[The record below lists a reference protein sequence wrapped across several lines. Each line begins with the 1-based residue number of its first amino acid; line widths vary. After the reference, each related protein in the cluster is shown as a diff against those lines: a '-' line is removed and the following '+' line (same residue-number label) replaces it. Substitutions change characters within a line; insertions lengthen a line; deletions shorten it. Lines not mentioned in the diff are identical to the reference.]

1 MRSYVNH
8 PSNKERLMKTE
19 EKIRIQLATNPI
31 IIYMKGIPTD
41 PQCGFSAKSVG
52 ILNATNISYA
62 YVNVLEAPFIR
73 EKLPS
78 ISHWPTYPQ
87 LFVNGELVGG
97 CDIIEEMSNNGT
109 LLPLLKA
116 AVPKKEE
123 AAKDTLT
130 SRDVEQLVQQGIPD
144 AKVLIEGEGCD
155 LLIVV
160 ISKQFS
166 DLTLVKKQQMV
177 MATLKEPLASGKLH
191 AVSVKAYTPDEWLDR
206 QLSKEQGLL
215 QIQH

>member
-1 MRSYVNH
+1 
-8 PSNKERLMKTE
+8 MKTE
-19 EKIRIQLATNPI
+19 DKIRNQLATNPI
-31 IIYMKGIPTD
+31 IIYMKGIPAN

-52 ILNATNISYA
+52 ILNATHIPYA

-97 CDIIEEMSNNGT
+97 CDIIEEMSNAGS
-109 LLPLLKA
+109 LLPLLTA
-116 AVPKKEE
+116 AAPKKAEPE
-123 AAKDTLT
+123 KESLSA
-130 SRDVEQLVQQGIPD
+130 REIEQLVQQVIPD
-144 AKVLIEGEGCD
+144 ARVLVEGAGCD
-155 LLIVV
+155 LLIIVV
-160 ISKQFS
+160 SEQFT
-166 DLTLVKKQQMV
+166 DLALVKKQQLV

-191 AVSVKAYTPDEWLDR
+191 AVSVKAYTPDEWLDK
-206 QLSKEQGLL
+206 QLNKEQGLL

>member
-1 MRSYVNH
+1 
-8 PSNKERLMKTE
+8 MKTE
-19 EKIRIQLATNPI
+19 DKIRHQLATNPI
-31 IIYMKGIPTD
+31 ILYMKGIPAN

-52 ILNATNISYA
+52 ILNATNIPYA

-87 LFVNGELVGG
+87 LFINGELVGG
-97 CDIIEEMSNNGT
+97 CDIIEEMSNNGS
-109 LLPLLKA
+109 LLPLLTA
-116 AVPKKEE
+116 AAPKKSET
-123 AAKDTLT
+123 AKESLT
-130 SRDVEQLVQQGIPD
+130 ILEVEQLVQKGIAN
-144 AKVLIEGEGCD
+144 AKVLVEGEGCD

-160 ISKQFS
+160 VSEQFT
-166 DLTLVKKQQMV
+166 DLALVKKQQLV

-206 QLSKEQGLL
+206 LMSKEQGLL

>member
-1 MRSYVNH
+1 
-8 PSNKERLMKTE
+8 MKTE
-19 EKIRIQLATNPI
+19 DKIRNQLATNPI
-31 IIYMKGIPTD
+31 IIYMKGVPTN
-41 PQCGFSAKSVG
+41 PQCGFSAKAVG
-52 ILNATNISYA
+52 ILNNTNIPYA

-97 CDIIEEMSNNGT
+97 CDIIEEMFNNST
-109 LLPLLKA
+109 LLPLLTA
-116 AVPKKEE
+116 AAPKKGEGE
-123 AAKDTLT
+123 KESLT
-130 SRDVEQLVQQGIPD
+130 SQEVEKLVQLGIPG
-144 AKVLIEGEGCD
+144 AKVLVEGEGCD

-160 ISKQFS
+160 VSELFT
-166 DLTLVKKQQMV
+166 DLSLVKKQQLV

-206 QLSKEQGLL
+206 QISKEPGLL

>member
-1 MRSYVNH
+1 
-8 PSNKERLMKTE
+8 MKTE
-19 EKIRIQLATNPI
+19 DKIRNQLANNPI
-31 IIYMKGIPTD
+31 IIYMKGIPAN

-52 ILNATNISYA
+52 ILNATKIPYA

-87 LFVNGELVGG
+87 LFVKGELVGG
-97 CDIIEEMSNNGT
+97 CDIIEEMSNNGS

-116 AVPKKEE
+116 AVPKKTE
-123 AAKDTLT
+123 AAQETLST
-130 SRDVEQLVQQGIPD
+130 REIEQLVQQGIPG
-144 AKVLIEGEGCD
+144 AKVLVEGEGCD

-160 ISKQFS
+160 VSEQFT
-166 DLTLVKKQQMV
+166 DLALVKKQQLV

-191 AVSVKAYTPDEWLDR
+191 AVSVKAYTPGEWQDKLIN
-206 QLSKEQGLL
+206 KEQGLL
-215 QIQH
+215 QIQY